1 MTESLRF
8 WIWFI
13 QCFNSNFFYD
23 EQLIIFID
31 EHYQNQNYISTY
43 ITFLLVLK
51 SIFFQ
56 HRVRENLVA
65 LIRLIYERKRCRL
78 VSLINRPR
86 VRSHAAVDDCDDEDT
101 STGSGSSDSGRWN
114 PHSEGGVV
122 RGTTGKPHV
131 TVLGSRSTKRRSR
144 GRRDPATAGGKSAP
158 ASFRS
163 RDVTA
168 AVAAEATTTTGSAT
182 GTATSGPGTRT
193 IANGLKMAQNQA
205 IAVAGFLA
213 DVDSRQWRVC
223 ASCLS
228 HRASYHGRGD

>member
-1 MTESLRF
+1 MLKL
-8 WIWFI
+8 IDVK
-13 QCFNSNFFYD
+13 NF
-23 EQLIIFID
+23 
-31 EHYQNQNYISTY
+31 
-43 ITFLLVLK
+43 
-51 SIFFQ
+51 
-56 HRVRENLVA
+56 VA
-65 LIRLIYERKRCRL
+65 LIRLICGRKRCRL

-101 STGSGSSDSGRWN
+101 STGSGSSDSGKWN

-131 TVLGSRSTKRRSR
+131 TVLGGRSMKRRSR

-163 RDVTA
+163 RDAAT
-168 AVAAEATTTTGSAT
+168 AVAAEATTASAT